1 MPSPIARTPLPSSE
15 PRRWVRALD
24 ALCLA
29 LVVLSALVAMSGGF
43 RVRIG
48 LLRVAVTS
56 PYSTLLWAFAIAMVR
71 HFLAPAAPIYR
82 DLPARLAAWWHQPG
96 VHTAAIVTAGTRP
109 AILFVGYMAV
119 LVFGYPPGP
128 APPVTVNNELV
139 NLQARWD
146 ANWYLG
152 IVTEGYHF
160 VPNQPGLQQSVAFF
174 PAYPLLVRG
183 VGRILGGRLTSYI
196 GAGMLVSFAA
206 FFGALI
212 YLYALARD
220 TLEEDQAR
228 FAVWAVATFPFALF
242 FGAIYVESLL
252 LLGMT
257 ATFYHFTHGRFAR
270 AAAWGVLVGL
280 TKTNGFLLSIPLAML
295 AIQVGRAG
303 PPEAGGPGRAGEA
316 GGAGGAGRF
325 FTAVLAAAMPGVGM
339 LIYSAYV
346 WQLTGDPLGWL
357 RAHGAWGREYQGLV
371 TLVGDRLNIIA
382 NAGIEGYVASLPHD
396 LINALGAIFVLAAVW
411 PVARKLGL
419 AYAVFI
425 LVFMLPPL
433 AAGGLISAGRF
444 SSVLF
449 PAFLWLAGLVPPKHR
464 PAWLASFA
472 AFQALNAAMFYTWRP
487 LY

>member
-1 MPSPIARTPLPSSE
+1 M
-15 PRRWVRALD
+15 
-24 ALCLA
+24 
-29 LVVLSALVAMSGGF
+29 
-43 RVRIG
+43 
-48 LLRVAVTS
+48 
-56 PYSTLLWAFAIAMVR
+56 
-71 HFLAPAAPIYR
+71 
-82 DLPARLAAWWHQPG
+82 
-96 VHTAAIVTAGTRP
+96 HTAALATAGTRP
-109 AILFVGYMAV
+109 AILFVGYLAV

-128 APPVTVNNELV
+128 APPMQVNNELV

-160 VPNQPGLQQSVAFF
+160 VPNQPGLQQSIAFF
-174 PAYPLLVRG
+174 PAYPALVRG

-206 FFGALI
+206 FFGALV

-220 TLEEDQAR
+220 TLGEDEAR
-228 FAVWAVATFPFALF
+228 FAVWATATYPFALF
-242 FGAIYVESLL
+242 FGAIYVEPLL

-257 ATFYHFTHGRFAR
+257 ATFYHFTHARFGR
-270 AAAWGVLVGL
+270 AALWGLLVGL
-280 TKTNGFLLSIPLAML
+280 TKTNGFLLSIPLAIM
-295 AIQVGRAG
+295 AMSGPGAGSGQAG
-303 PPEAGGPGRAGEA
+303 PGGQGGQGGR
-316 GGAGGAGRF
+316 GRRVV
-325 FTAVLAAAMPGVGM
+325 TALLAAAMPGVGM

-346 WQLTGDPLGWL
+346 WQLTGNPLAWL
-357 RAHGAWGREYQGLV
+357 SAHGAWGREYTGLV
-371 TLVGDRLNIIA
+371 ALVGDRLNIIA
-382 NAGIEGYVASLPHD
+382 NAGVEGYVASLPHD
-396 LINALGAIFVLAAVW
+396 VINALGVIFVLAAVW
-411 PVARKLGL
+411 PVARTLGV

-449 PAFLWLAGLVPPKHR
+449 PAFLWLAGAVPPKHR

>member
-1 MPSPIARTPLPSSE
+1 MPSPISRTPLPSSAI
-15 PRRWVRALD
+15 PRWVRAID

-29 LVVLSALVAMSGGF
+29 LVVLSVLVAMSGGF
-43 RVRIG
+43 RVRVG
-48 LLRVAVTS
+48 AWRVAVTS
-56 PYSTLLWAFAIAMVR
+56 PYTTLLWALAIAIVR
-71 HFLAPAAPIYR
+71 HALAPAAPVYR
-82 DLPARLAAWWHQPG
+82 DLPARLSAWWRRPG
-96 VHTAAIVTAGTRP
+96 VHTAALATAGTRP
-109 AILFVGYMAV
+109 AILFVGYLAV
-119 LVFGYPPGP
+119 LVFGYPPGLS
-128 APPVTVNNELV
+128 PPVQVDNEVV

-152 IVTEGYHF
+152 IVTEGYQF
-160 VPNQPGLQQSVAFF
+160 VPNQPGLQQSIAFF
-174 PAYPLLVRG
+174 PAYPALVRG

-206 FFGALI
+206 FFGALV

-220 TLEEDQAR
+220 TLDEERAR
-228 FAVWAVATFPFALF
+228 FAVWAIATYPFALF

-270 AAAWGVLVGL
+270 AALWGLLVGL
-280 TKTNGFLLSIPLAML
+280 TKTNGFLLSVPLAIM
-295 AIQVGRAG
+295 AIAGAGARSRQAGPGGQGGQVGQVG
-303 PPEAGGPGRAGEA
+303 QGRQVL
-316 GGAGGAGRF
+316 
-325 FTAVLAAAMPGVGM
+325 TALIAAAMPGVGM
-339 LIYSAYV
+339 LMYSAYV
-346 WQLTGDPLGWL
+346 WQLTGNPLAWL
-357 RAHGAWGREYQGLV
+357 SAHGAWGREYTGLV
-371 TLVGDRLNIIA
+371 ALVGDRLNIIA
-382 NAGIEGYVASLPHD
+382 NAGVEGYVALLPHD
-396 LINALGAIFVLAAVW
+396 VINALGVIFVLAAAW
-411 PVARKLGL
+411 PVARTLGV

-449 PAFLWLAGLVPPKHR
+449 PAFLWLAGAVPPKHR